1 MKNAETN
8 KRLMSLD
15 ALRGFDMLF
24 ISGLSGLIMAICK
37 LFPNGSECW
46 LHNTMKH
53 VKWDGIAHH
62 DTIFPLFLFIA
73 GVSFPFSYAKQQ
85 ENGLS
90 RKSTYWK
97 IIRRTLTLIIL
108 GIIYN
113 GFFKLDFE
121 NLRICS
127 VLGRI
132 GLAWGIAAIL
142 FINFKPAARAII
154 SGVILI
160 GYWLVVCYIPAPDV
174 PGGDPLTMQGSI
186 VGWVDRMITP
196 GRLIY
201 DGGRFDPE
209 GLLSTLP
216 AVVTALLGMFT
227 GEFLRIPDSR
237 INGTKKAGYMGLA
250 ALGLLAAGLLW
261 SLVFPL
267 NKMLWSSSFVLVVG
281 SYSLAMMALFYFI
294 IDVKG
299 WKKWAFPLTVVGLNS
314 ITIYLLPRI
323 ISISGIVTFFLGGL
337 MGYLPEAWAKVVS
350 QAGFLAVCWL
360 AMYFLYKKKVFLKI

>member
-1 MKNAETN
+1 MEND

-46 LHNTMKH
+46 LHDTMKH
-53 VKWDGIAHH
+53 VKWDGLAHH

-85 ENGLS
+85 ANGLS

-97 IIRRTLTLIIL
+97 IIRRTLILIIL

-121 NLRICS
+121 SMRICS

-142 FINFKPAARAII
+142 FINFKPAVRAII
-154 SGVILI
+154 SAVILI

-174 PGGDPLTMQGSI
+174 PGGDPLTMQGTI

-237 INGTKKAGYMGLA
+237 INGTRKAGYMGLA
-250 ALGLLAAGLLW
+250 ALGLLALGLVW

-299 WKKWAFPLTVVGLNS
+299 WQKWAFPLTVVGLNS
-314 ITIYLLPRI
+314 ITIYMLPRI
-323 ISISGIVTFFLGGL
+323 ISISGIVNFFLGGL

>member
-1 MKNAETN
+1 
-8 KRLMSLD
+8 
-15 ALRGFDMLF
+15 
-24 ISGLSGLIMAICK
+24 
-37 LFPNGSECW
+37 
-46 LHNTMKH
+46 
-53 VKWDGIAHH
+53 
-62 DTIFPLFLFIA
+62 
-73 GVSFPFSYAKQQ
+73 
-85 ENGLS
+85 
-90 RKSTYWK
+90 
-97 IIRRTLTLIIL
+97 
-108 GIIYN
+108 
-113 GFFKLDFE
+113 
-121 NLRICS
+121 
-127 VLGRI
+127 
-132 GLAWGIAAIL
+132 
-142 FINFKPAARAII
+142 
-154 SGVILI
+154 
-160 GYWLVVCYIPAPDV
+160 
-174 PGGDPLTMQGSI
+174 MQGTI

-237 INGTKKAGYMGLA
+237 INGTRKAGYMGLA
-250 ALGLLAAGLLW
+250 ALGLLALGLVW

-299 WKKWAFPLTVVGLNS
+299 WQKWAFPLTVVGLNS
-314 ITIYLLPRI
+314 ITIYMLPRI
-323 ISISGIVTFFLGGL
+323 ISISGIVNFFLGGL

-350 QAGFLAVCWL
+350 QAGFLSVCWL

>member
-1 MKNAETN
+1 MKNPEEN

-37 LFPNGSECW
+37 LFPNGGECW
-46 LHNTMKH
+46 LHDTMKH
-53 VKWDGIAHH
+53 VKWDGLTHH

-85 ENGLS
+85 ANGLS
-90 RKSTYWK
+90 RRSTYFK
-97 IIRRTLTLIIL
+97 ILKRTLILILL
-108 GIIYN
+108 GIVYN

-121 NLRICS
+121 NMRICS

-132 GLAWGIAAIL
+132 GMAWGIAAVL
-142 FINFKPAARAII
+142 FINFKPAVRAII
-154 SGVILI
+154 SGAILI

-174 PGGDPLTMQGSI
+174 PGGDPLTMQGTI
-186 VGWVDRMITP
+186 VGWVDRMVTP

-250 ALGLLAAGLLW
+250 ALGLLALGLVW
-261 SLVFPL
+261 SLAFPL

-314 ITIYLLPRI
+314 ITIYLAQH
-323 ISISGIVTFFLGGL
+323 FLDAQKPVKTIFGGVL
-337 MGYLPEAWAKVVS
+337 GLVPENYYSLAYWAIYVLVWWL
-350 QAGFLAVCWL
+350 FL
-360 AMYFLYKKKVFLKI
+360 YFLYKHKIFLKV

>member
-1 MKNAETN
+1 
-8 KRLMSLD
+8 
-15 ALRGFDMLF
+15 MLF

-209 GLLSTLP
+209 GLFRSLDDRADDSSRDDHLG
-216 AVVTALLGMFT
+216 AGAKLLDHFAAFLLLALLGT
-227 GEFLRIPDSR
+227 YHHEIHDGNDYHEHNQS
-237 INGTKKAGYMGLA
+237 AHHA
-250 ALGLLAAGLLW
+250 ATLCCCIQKYH
-261 SLVFPL
+261 
-267 NKMLWSSSFVLVVG
+267 NT
-281 SYSLAMMALFYFI
+281 FI
-294 IDVKG
+294 
-299 WKKWAFPLTVVGLNS
+299 
-314 ITIYLLPRI
+314 
-323 ISISGIVTFFLGGL
+323 
-337 MGYLPEAWAKVVS
+337 
-350 QAGFLAVCWL
+350 
-360 AMYFLYKKKVFLKI
+360 

>member
-1 MKNAETN
+1 
-8 KRLMSLD
+8 MSLD
-15 ALRGFDMLF
+15 TLRGFDMLF
-24 ISGLSGLIMAICK
+24 IMGLSDLIISICK
-37 LFPNGSECW
+37 LFPAGADSW
-46 LHNTMKH
+46 LARNMVH
-53 VKWDGIAHH
+53 VPWHGLAHH

-73 GVSFPFSYAKQQ
+73 GISWPFSYSKQ
-85 ENGLS
+85 LS
-90 RKSTYWK
+90 AGTSARQIYLK
-97 IIRRTLTLIIL
+97 ILKRSAILIIL

-113 GFFKLDFE
+113 GLFKLDFD

-132 GLAWGIAAIL
+132 GMAWGIAAVL
-142 FINFKPAARAII
+142 FINFKPAVRAII
-154 SGVILI
+154 SGAILI

-174 PGGDPLTMQGSI
+174 PGGDPLTMQGTI
-186 VGWVDRMITP
+186 VGWVDRMVTP

-209 GLLSTLP
+209 GLFSTLP

-237 INGTKKAGYMGLA
+237 IDVTKKAGYMGLA
-250 ALGLLAAGLLW
+250 ALGLLALGLVW
-261 SLVFPL
+261 SLAFPL

-281 SYSLAMMALFYFI
+281 SYSLAMMALFYYI

-299 WKKWAFPLTVVGLNS
+299 WQKWAFPLTVVGLNS
-314 ITIYLLPRI
+314 ITIYMLPRI
-323 ISISGIVTFFLGGL
+323 VNIGGIVNFFLGGL
-337 MGYLPEAWAKVVS
+337 MGYMPEAWAKVVS
-350 QAGFLAVCWL
+350 QAGFIAVCWL

>member
-1 MKNAETN
+1 
-8 KRLMSLD
+8 MSLD

-46 LHNTMKH
+46 LHDTMKH
-53 VKWDGIAHH
+53 VKWDGLAHH

-85 ENGLS
+85 ANGLS

-97 IIRRTLTLIIL
+97 IIRRTLILIIL

-121 NLRICS
+121 SMRICS

-142 FINFKPAARAII
+142 FINFKPAVRAII
-154 SGVILI
+154 SAVILI

-174 PGGDPLTMQGSI
+174 PGGDPLTMQGTI

-237 INGTKKAGYMGLA
+237 INGTRKAGYMGLA
-250 ALGLLAAGLLW
+250 ALGLLALGLIW

-281 SYSLAMMALFYFI
+281 SYSLAMMALFYYI
-294 IDVKG
+294 IDVQGYRRWCYFFK
-299 WKKWAFPLTVVGLNS
+299 VVGVNS
-314 ITIYLLPRI
+314 ITIYLAQRFINFGDISRYFTAGLATHLPDGWGAVL
-323 ISISGIVTFFLGGL
+323 ISV
-337 MGYLPEAWAKVVS
+337 GYITA
-350 QAGFLAVCWL
+350 CWL
-360 AMYFLYKKKVFLKI
+360 LLYFLDRKGVYLKV